1 MSNEFQ
7 KRMKLIDNNIKELNS
22 NTLDLKGSLELL
34 KTTTNLLN
42 SANDLILS
50 QNNNINNDT
59 NNFLI
64 GNNIE
69 NYYNNILK
77 RKKEISEITERY
89 NQQIKENKSKEEE
102 DNINNSDNE
111 SDSLLNKNKPQV
123 ELRFIMNKNEALVSE
138 GQKGL
143 EEIKNDIGE
152 IRENINKQ
160 RNELDDL
167 DDAVNDNVM
176 NAYNAEGIIT
186 SILNDKR
193 KSKVLLYITNFL
205 LLILIII
212 IAIYK
217 FFK

>member
-7 KRMKLIDNNIKELNS
+7 KRIKLIDNNIKELNS
-22 NTLDLKGSLELL
+22 NTLDLKKSLELL

-42 SANDLILS
+42 SANDLIIS
-50 QNNNINNDT
+50 QNNTINNDT

-69 NYYNNILK
+69 KYYNNILK

-89 NQQIKENKSKEEE
+89 NQQIKENKLKEEE

-111 SDSLLNKNKPQV
+111 SDTLLNKNKPQV

-152 IRENINKQ
+152 IRDNINKQ

-167 DDAVNDNVM
+167 DDVINDNVM

>member
-7 KRMKLIDNNIKELNS
+7 KRIKLIDNNIKELNS
-22 NTLDLKGSLELL
+22 NTLDLKKSLELL

-42 SANDLILS
+42 SANDLIIS
-50 QNNNINNDT
+50 QNNTINNDT

-69 NYYNNILK
+69 KYYNNILK

-89 NQQIKENKSKEEE
+89 NQQIKENKLKEEE

-111 SDSLLNKNKPQV
+111 SDTLLNKNKPQV

-152 IRENINKQ
+152 IRDNINKQ

-167 DDAVNDNVM
+167 DDVTNDNVM

>member
-89 NQQIKENKSKEEE
+89 NQQIKDNKSKEEE

-152 IRENINKQ
+152 IRDNINKQ
-160 RNELDDL
+160 RNELDDI